1 MSAELPP
8 QVQNQLAQLQQV
20 QQQAQALAQQKSQ
33 LEIMLK
39 ESDLTLEELEKIGDD
54 VPVFKNIGNLMIKA
68 DKNTT
73 IEDIKEKKETLDL
86 RLQTISRQEE
96 RIHKRFTQLQE
107 QLKTSV
113 GPSSGMHA
121 E

>member
-1 MSAELPP
+1 MSQELPP
-8 QVQNQLAQLQQV
+8 QVQNQLAQIQQV
-20 QQQAQALAQQKSQ
+20 QQQAQVLAQQKNQ

-39 ESDLTLEELEKIGDD
+39 ESDMALEELDKLGDG
-54 VPVFKNIGNLMIKA
+54 VPVYKNVGNLMIKTEK
-68 DKNTT
+68 DKTT
-73 IEDIKEKKETLDL
+73 EELKEKKETLGL
-86 RLQTISRQEE
+86 RLQTINRQEE

-113 GPSSGMHA
+113 GSPTLNA